1 MNIQLPARA
10 YRALICKSTLS
21 IVINLLL
28 LFQVTMAQNNGPVV
42 TYEASN
48 VRASEALKEIEKQTS
63 YTLTFNS
70 DEMNEIVFKKVKWK
84 KASVQQVLN
93 ELQKNYGIQSIVTGN
108 NIALKPG
115 TIPESVPRLTTKS
128 AIITGKI
135 IDEENGDPIVSAN
148 IKISEVGGTTSGVD
162 GLFTINVPKGR
173 YVVAVSSVGYET
185 KNVTDIEVKENKLFE
200 LNVTLKR
207 QKGQLAGVVVTAT
220 TARKETVASLYSRQK
235 NNASI
240 GDGISAEQ
248 ISATPDKNLGESIRR
263 ISGVSSVDNKYVVVR
278 GLSERYNQALL
289 NGQAMPSTELNR
301 KQFSFDIIPSNM
313 VDNIVVAKSL
323 TPDMSAEFGG
333 GLVQVETK
341 SIPSENFISLSAGTS
356 INDQTAGENMLTF
369 ERDGKKGYWGNY
381 ASHRYLYGKKD
392 WNTLDEIRAYKDA
405 NKDNAVLTNNWQPYY
420 YKAQPSQNYQLS
432 VGHIFKTGKLADQKL
447 GVLASLSYRNTQ
459 TINNLVSQRF
469 GFDSDSTAD
478 NYLRGKQYVF
488 ATNIGGV
495 FAVGYTTKKH
505 KISWQNLFTEL
516 LDEQTNFG
524 KGKHVSLDVDSRALI
539 EKVQQ
544 TGLWQSQLK
553 GEHVIGEKG
562 IKINWIGNYTYV
574 KRERPDNHVAL
585 WKTVPDSF
593 ELPHND
599 FTVMN
604 FYPELVNSGMLRMYT
619 KAEEKNLSW
628 NVDAQVPFTLSIT
641 KNIFKA
647 GYAGWKKDRNF
658 YVALLGDQPAIGATS
673 SYPSLPNLFSP
684 EYGGGKN
691 YISEFGDD
699 YSRTA
704 SLHAF
709 YGMFDNRIASKW
721 RLVWGV
727 RAEYFD
733 MNKANQTLDAIIQ
746 GIKDSRGSGINNFSA
761 LYNREKNWKFFPSA
775 NLTYSVTPRINA
787 RAAYSKSIIRPDLR
801 EMAYFREYDFELG
814 GTYNADLLHSTTLNN
829 YDVRLEWFPGAG
841 EIVSGSFFYKD
852 IKYPMEIYK
861 QASNSVYTLRNN
873 YKSHN
878 YGIEVEVRK
887 SLAFIHVPVIRNL
900 TIYGNFTGLNSKVT
914 PMQETT
920 NRIEG
925 DKVVPE
931 QIIGKEEKRPLM
943 GQSNYVGNAG
953 LYYNDK
959 LLHISISYNA
969 ISNRMVVYEQDA
981 IHSQFEK
988 PMRSLDAQIAVR
1000 FLKQRAEVKINLSN
1014 LLQESSL
1021 IYLNRAKTPEEDVR
1035 AKEGDYSNKYL
1046 LYQGHDLLIQKWSPG
1061 RTAGIV
1067 LSYTF

>member
-1 MNIQLPARA
+1 MKIKLPAGA
-10 YRALICKSTLS
+10 YSALSTLS
-21 IVINLLL
+21 IVISLLL
-28 LFQVTMAQNNGPVV
+28 FFQVTMAQNNGPMV
-42 TYEASN
+42 TYEASE
-48 VRASEALKEIEKQTS
+48 VRASEALKEIEKQTG

-70 DEMNEIVFKKVKWK
+70 EEMNGIVFKKIKWK
-84 KASVQQVLN
+84 KATVQQVLN

-108 NIALKPG
+108 NIALKSGP
-115 TIPESVPRLTTKS
+115 IPETVPKLTVKP
-128 AIITGKI
+128 AIISGKI
-135 IDEENGDPIVSAN
+135 IDGENGDPVVGVN
-148 IKISEVGGTTSGVD
+148 IKVSDAVTTSNVSGV
-162 GLFTINVPKGR
+162 FTISVPKGR
-173 YVVAVSSVGYET
+173 YVVAVSSAGYES
-185 KNVTDIEVKENKLFE
+185 KNVTDIEVKENQLFD

-235 NNASI
+235 NSASI

-248 ISATPDKNLGESIRR
+248 ISLTPDKNLGESIRR

-289 NGQAMPSTELNR
+289 NGQVMPSTELNR

-313 VDNIVVAKSL
+313 VDNIVVAKSI

-333 GLVQVETK
+333 GLVMVETK
-341 SIPSENFISLSAGTS
+341 SIPSENFITLTAGTS
-356 INDQTAGENMLTF
+356 INDQTSGKDMLTF
-369 ERDGKKGYWGNY
+369 ERDGNKGYWGNY

-392 WNTLDEIRAYKDA
+392 WNSLADIRAYKDA

-420 YKAQPSQNYQLS
+420 YKARPSQNYQVS
-432 VGHIFKTGKLADQKL
+432 VGHVFKTGKLADRRI

-459 TINNLVSQRF
+459 TINGLVTQRF
-469 GFDSDSTAD
+469 GFENLSNADSTD
-478 NYLRGKQYVF
+478 YYLRANQDVF
-488 ATNIGGV
+488 ATNMGGV
-495 FAVGYTTKKH
+495 LAIGYTTKKH
-505 KISWQNLFTEL
+505 KISWQNLFTTL

-524 KGKHVSLDVDSRALI
+524 SGTHVNLGGNSRALI

-544 TGLWQSQLK
+544 TGLWQSQLR
-553 GEHVIGEKG
+553 GEHAIGEKG
-562 IKINWIGNYTYV
+562 IKINWSGNYTYV

-599 FTVMN
+599 FTVTQ
-604 FYPELVNSGMLRMYT
+604 YSPELVNTGMLRMYT

-628 NVDAQVPFTLSIT
+628 DVNASAPFTLGIT

-658 YVALLGDQPAIGATS
+658 YVALLGDQVDGSVIK

-691 YISEFGDD
+691 FIPDYGDD
-699 YSRTA
+699 YNRTA

-733 MNKANQTLDAIIQ
+733 MNKSNQTLDAIIQ
-746 GIKDSRGSGINNFSA
+746 NIKDSRGSGINDFSA
-761 LYNREKNWKFFPSA
+761 LYNREKNWKLFPSA
-775 NLTYSVTPRINA
+775 NLTYSVTPRMNA

-814 GTYNADLLHSTTLNN
+814 GTYSADLLHSTTLNN
-829 YDVRLEWFPGAG
+829 YDVRLEWYPGAG

-861 QASNSVYTLRNN
+861 MASNSVYTLRNN

-887 SLAFIHVPVIRNL
+887 TLAFIDVPVIRNL
-900 TIYGNFTGLNSKVT
+900 TIYGNFTALNSKVT

-959 LLHISISYNA
+959 LLHISISYNT
-969 ISNRMVVYEQDA
+969 ISNRMVIYEQDVVN
-981 IHSQFEK
+981 SQFEK
-988 PMRSLDAQIAVR
+988 PMRSLDAQIAAR
-1000 FLKQRAEVKINLSN
+1000 FLKQRAEVKLNLSN
-1014 LLQESSL
+1014 LLQESNL
-1021 IYLNRAKTPEEDVR
+1021 IYANRGKTTEEDAR
-1035 AKEGDYSNKYL
+1035 AQNGDYSNKYL
-1046 LYQGHDLLIQKWSPG
+1046 LYQKHDLLIQKLSPG